1 MQELRYI
8 LGGPQGGGLETTSE
22 VLSWSFAKSG
32 YGVLSD
38 REYFSNIK
46 GRHSYVHATVSGTTI
61 PSHLSYPV
69 NLVGAMDTETVFTH
83 FSEIERGGYLIYN
96 QDEDNAKYNSIPSIE
111 AELKMRLNALFKVNG
126 IGGTLGE
133 LSRYLGE
140 EKQINVIA
148 LSYSFLLRELQQE
161 ANVIAAQASRYVSS
175 ILIGSVASLIGLDSS
190 NLAFGLEKRFKSGEM
205 LEHNK
210 IFSKIIARH
219 IEASSYKH
227 LELERSNLGRGKML
241 VASGNDF
248 VAMAKLAGGVRFQ
261 SYYPITPAA
270 DESFTLEKYENIGGD
285 RGSIVV
291 FQTEDEIAAVTSAI
305 GASLTGTRSASATS
319 GPGFDLMTE
328 GLGWAG
334 INETPL
340 LVTYYQRGGPSTGQ
354 PTRGSQSD
362 LLSSVFASHGEFPR
376 IVLSSGDHSEAF
388 WDTIDALNYAEM
400 FQTPAIHLVD
410 KFLANSIASAPMPD
424 VSKIQVQRGNLVEN
438 KGDEYQRFDFS
449 SSVSPRAFIGD
460 ERMWYTGDEHN
471 EIGHIDED
479 SENRIKMMTKRM
491 DKMNLI
497 EKNIPEERRYALYGE
512 KDPEIVLLGWG
523 FVKGVAIKALEQLRN
538 EGIKAAYFHI
548 RTFVPFPKESVEK
561 IFKNVGPE
569 RVVDVECNYEGQAGI
584 LVRLN
589 TGHDLKKHIVKFTGR
604 PIYLNE
610 LVEATKRILS
620 GSSQEVLSLGA

>member
-1 MQELRYI
+1 MEELRYI

-32 YGVLSD
+32 YGILSD

-46 GRHSYVHATVSGTTI
+46 GRHSYVHATVSGTAI
-61 PSHLSYPV
+61 PFHLSYPV
-69 NLVGAMDTETVFTH
+69 NLVGAMDAETVFTH
-83 FSEIERGGYLIYN
+83 FQEIDKGGYLIYN
-96 QDEDNAKYNSIPSIE
+96 KDEDNAKFDSIPSIE
-111 AELKMRLNALFKVNG
+111 TELKMRLNEFFKANG
-126 IGGTLGE
+126 IGRTLGE
-133 LSRYLGE
+133 LAVYLA
-140 EKQINVIA
+140 EKRQINVVA
-148 LSYSFLLRELQQE
+148 LGYSSLLRELQQE
-161 ANVIAAQASRYVSS
+161 ASVIAAQASRYVSS
-175 ILIGSVASLIGLDSS
+175 ILIGSIASLVGLDSS
-190 NLAFGLEKRFKSGEM
+190 SLAFGLERRFRSGEM

-219 IEASSYKH
+219 IQTFSYK
-227 LELERSNLGRGKML
+227 RPNLGKSSLNRGKMV

-248 VAMAKLAGGVRFQ
+248 VAMAKLVGGVRFQ

-270 DESFTLEKYENIGGD
+270 DESFTLEKYEKVGGD
-285 RGSIVV
+285 HDLIVV

-305 GASLTGTRSASATS
+305 GASLTGARSASATS

-334 INETPL
+334 INEAPI

-388 WDTIDALNYAEM
+388 WDTIDALNFAEM
-400 FQTPAIHLVD
+400 FQTPVIHLVD
-410 KFLANSIASAPMPD
+410 KFLANSIASTPMPD
-424 VSKIQVQRGNLVEN
+424 VSKIQVQRGSLV
-438 KGDEYQRFDFS
+438 KKVGDEYHRFDFS

-497 EKNIPEERRYALYGE
+497 EKNIPEERRYALYGD

-523 FVKGVAIKALEQLRN
+523 FIKGVAIKALEQLRN
-538 EGIKAAYFHI
+538 EGIKASYFHI
-548 RTFVPFPKESVEK
+548 RTFVPFPNESVVS
-561 IFKNVGPE
+561 IFRNVGPE
-569 RVVDVECNYEGQAGI
+569 RVVDVECNYEGQAGV

-589 TGHDLKKHIVKFTGR
+589 TGYQLKKRIVKFTGR

>member
-1 MQELRYI
+1 VGELRYI

-32 YGVLSD
+32 YGILSD

-46 GRHSYVHATVSGTTI
+46 GRHSYVHATVSGAEN
-61 PSHLSYPV
+61 PFHLSYPV
-69 NLVGAMDTETVFTH
+69 DLVGAMDAETVFTH
-83 FSEIERGGYLIYN
+83 FQEIDRGGYLIYN
-96 QDEDNAKYNSIPSIE
+96 KDEDNAKYGSILSMEP
-111 AELKMRLNALFKVNG
+111 ELKTRLNEFFKANG

-133 LSRYLGE
+133 LSTYLSE
-140 EKQINVIA
+140 RRQINVVA
-148 LSYSFLLRELQQE
+148 LSYSSLLRALQQE
-161 ANVIAAQASRYVSS
+161 ASVIAAQASRYVSS
-175 ILIGSVASLIGLDSS
+175 ILIGSIASLVGLESS
-190 NLAFGLEKRFKSGEM
+190 SLAFGLKKRFRSGEI
-205 LEHNK
+205 LKHNM
-210 IFSKIIARH
+210 IFSEIIARQLQ
-219 IEASSYKH
+219 AFSYK
-227 LELERSNLGRGKML
+227 RPSLGKSSLSRGKMV

-248 VAMAKLAGGVRFQ
+248 VAMAKLMGGVRFQ

-270 DESFTLEKYENIGGD
+270 DESFTLEKYEKVGGD

-334 INETPL
+334 INETPI

-354 PTRGSQSD
+354 PTRGGQSD

-388 WDTIDALNYAEM
+388 WDTVDALNYAEM
-400 FQTPAIHLVD
+400 FQTPVIHLVD
-410 KFLANSIASAPMPD
+410 KFLANSIASIPLPD
-424 VSKIQVQRGNLVEN
+424 VSKIEVRRGNLVKN
-438 KGDEYQRFDFS
+438 GGDGYQRFDFTS
-449 SSVSPRAFIGD
+449 SISPRAFIGD

-471 EIGHIDED
+471 ENGHIDED

-497 EKNIPEERRYALYGE
+497 EESIPEERRHALYGD

-538 EGIKAAYFHI
+538 EGIKASYFHI
-548 RTFVPFPKESVEK
+548 RTFVPFPKKSVES
-561 IFKNVGPE
+561 IFEDVGPE
-569 RVVDVECNYEGQAGI
+569 NVVDVECNYEGQAGI

-589 TGHDLKKHIVKFTGR
+589 TGHELRKHVVKFTGR
-604 PIYLNE
+604 PIYLSE
-610 LVEATKRILS
+610 LVEAIRRVLS
-620 GSSQEVLSLGA
+620 GSSKEVLNLGA